1 MQHPRGCGIR
11 FYDMVGEPYHG
22 GDFMTLTQRA
32 KEQQVPMTE
41 EPLGGK
47 MGKAK
52 IPGIFFVVDYWIL
65 LIITRY
71 WWIIGGWLVDDWIF
85 WIIARFLSLLWYVY
99 VCPHRMFLGTCSENT
114 YYLRLVDDEKIA
126 AVELPKSFD
135 PCIAMKS
142 IGSYP
147 LVN

>member
-1 MQHPRGCGIR
+1 
-11 FYDMVGEPYHG
+11 MVGEPYHG

-71 WWIIGGWLVDDWIF
+71 WWIIGGLLVDDWWMIGYFGLLLDSYHYFGMSMYVRTACF
-85 WIIARFLSLLWYVY
+85 WA
-99 VCPHRMFLGTCSENT
+99 HAQ
-114 YYLRLVDDEKIA
+114 KI
-126 AVELPKSFD
+126 LT
-135 PCIAMKS
+135 I
-142 IGSYP
+142 
-147 LVN
+147 

>member
-1 MQHPRGCGIR
+1 MWHQVLLHGWWAVPRRWLHDADATC
-11 FYDMVGEPYHG
+11 
-22 GDFMTLTQRA
+22 QRA
-32 KEQQVPMTE
+32 ASANDWGAA
-41 EPLGGK
+41 GGK
-47 MGKAK
+47 NGKSQNTWH
-52 IPGIFFVVDYWIL
+52 FFCGGLLDITYHYQILVD
-65 LIITRY
+65 Y